1 MEITLSRRTTAAVIA
16 ALILLALAAG
26 GYFAWRNGLLS
37 AWLFPNVTTAAPS
50 ADQSAFKA
58 TESFLDPNVSAGE
71 KMWEAQTCANMTPEG
86 CQIFKNVYA
95 SMMWRA
101 AQSGKSPKVS
111 LTFAGVA
118 EKLSDGSQIWKLS
131 TANTAHP
138 WLYEQ
143 VAQDPSTQHWMLVRV
158 LSDQEAQTRYGN
170 QP

>member
-1 MEITLSRRTTAAVIA
+1 MEITLSRRTKIAAMIA
-16 ALILLALAAG
+16 ALVLLSLAAG

-37 AWLFPNVTTAAPS
+37 AWLSLNATTAAPS
-50 ADQSAFKA
+50 ADQPVFQA
-58 TESFLDPNVSAGE
+58 TKSFLDPNVSAGE
-71 KMWEAQTCANMTPEG
+71 KAWEAQTCANMTAEG
-86 CQIFKNVYA
+86 CQIFKSLYA
-95 SMMWRA
+95 SMMWSA

-111 LTFAGVA
+111 LAFARVA

-143 VAQDPSTQHWMLVRV
+143 VAQDPSTQQWMLIRV

-170 QP
+170 

>member
-1 MEITLSRRTTAAVIA
+1 MEITLSRRTIAAGIA
-16 ALILLALAAG
+16 ALVVLALAAG

-37 AWLFPNVTTAAPS
+37 AWLSKTTPTVPS
-50 ADQSAFKA
+50 ADQPAFKA
-58 TESFLDPNVSAGE
+58 TELFLDPNVSGGE
-71 KMWEAQTCANMTPEG
+71 KTWEAQTCANMTAEG
-86 CQIFKNVYA
+86 CQIFKSVYA
-95 SMMWRA
+95 STMWSA

-131 TANTAHP
+131 IANIAHP

-143 VAQDPSTQHWMLVRV
+143 VVQNPSTQQWMLIRI

-170 QP
+170 